1 MVRRAALVPLC
12 LLLVLLAACTSS
24 HVLTGMPRPPI
35 DPSQVRIYYGP
46 PPGGYEEIARL
57 EVRSGAFTYGA
68 QNKSNAVIRNL
79 RREAARLGANGVL
92 LQGTGEGPDRSA
104 VSVGGGVGR
113 FGGRTAS
120 SVGVGVNISPT
131 PTYGSGIAVWVENPP
146 PPEPEPRAEPPTP

>member
-1 MVRRAALVPLC
+1 MARRAALAPLC
-12 LLLVLLAACTSS
+12 VLLVLLAACTSS
-24 HVLTGMPRPPI
+24 HVLTGTPRPPI

-57 EVRSGAFTYGA
+57 QVRSGAFTYGA
-68 QNKSNAVIRNL
+68 QNKSNAVMRNL

-113 FGGRTAS
+113 FGGRSAS

-131 PTYGSGIAVWVENPP
+131 PAHSSGIAVWVENPP
-146 PPEPEPRAEPPTP
+146 PAGPPAEPPPTP

>member
-1 MVRRAALVPLC
+1 MARLSA
-12 LLLVLLAACTSS
+12 LLLACAAAALLAACASS
-24 HVLTGMPRPPI
+24 HVLTGTPRPPI

-57 EVRSGAFTYGA
+57 DVRSGALTYGS

-79 RREAARLGANGVL
+79 RKEAARLGANGVL
-92 LQGTGEGPDRSA
+92 LQGTGQGPDQSA

-113 FGGRTAS
+113 CGGRSAS

-131 PTYGSGIAVWVENPP
+131 QTYASGIAVWVENPP
-146 PPEPEPRAEPPTP
+146 PPGD